1 MAADPNWSSVR
12 LLATFNAREGTDFEF
27 VDIKGER
34 TFAQISTS
42 QIAYAFASSPFG
54 TTIGG
59 TSVFLSG
66 SGAGL
71 TLPASADWNLGT
83 SDFTIEGWYQ
93 SGSSSALAGAVF
105 AGNWVASTGARGW
118 EFFRQANTRQ
128 IGFRWSTTGTDEPAA
143 LIGSAGAAWG
153 SSWVHVCAMRSAG
166 TLYLFVG
173 GVLVGSAACPAI
185 FNNTRPLGI
194 GRRLALTSATYNVG
208 YLDEWRISA
217 VARYATTGFTV
228 PTSPFDGDGTNPA
241 RVTQGVALVMPDG
254 DGGANVTQGVQLV
267 LSAPVVPARIS
278 QGVALV
284 AEPGIR
290 PARIGQA
297 VSLILMQSQPC
308 ITTRAQIWT
317 ITRRDGVVLT
327 FTSHDR
333 PIVRFGRTYT
343 PCRSLNPSASENASS
358 LGAVGNME
366 LTGIIDDES
375 ISEEDLYGGKF
386 DDAFVEVDLIDWTE
400 PTGAAMRIAS
410 GWTGEMTQGAV
421 SFNMEVLGGS
431 ARLNQ
436 QALVQM
442 IAPSCRWVFGDPA
455 TCKKDREA
463 LKMTGAVLSAQTRG
477 AFTATI
483 SGDGAGR
490 QWENGTVRWT
500 SGRNTGQS
508 CEIKSLDI
516 PGGGVVLWSAASYG
530 PEAGDTFDLLPGCDL
545 AKTGGCTLYANV
557 INFGGF
563 SDVPGQD
570 SLLETPEAK
579 Y

>member
-1 MAADPNWSSVR
+1 MADPNWSSVK
-12 LLATFNAREGTDFEF
+12 LLAPLSPPEGRETF
-27 VDIKGER
+27 VDFAGQR
-34 TFAQISTS
+34 TFSQISSTPVVAAAS
-42 QIAYAFASSPFG
+42 APFASP
-54 TTIGG
+54 TTSALFANATG
-59 TSVFLSG
+59 LS
-66 SGAGL
+66 
-71 TLPASADWNLGT
+71 LPASADWNLGT
-83 SDFTIEGWYQ
+83 GDFTIEGWYR

-105 AGNWVASTGARGW
+105 IGTWAASSGGRGW

-128 IGFRWSTTGTDEPAA
+128 IGFRWSTTGTDEPTA
-143 LIGSAGAAWG
+143 LLSSTGAAWG
-153 SSWVHVCAMRSAG
+153 SAWLHLCAMRVSG
-166 TLYLFVG
+166 VVYLFVG
-173 GVLVGSAACPAI
+173 GALVGSTAVASI
-185 FNNTRPLGI
+185 YSNSQPLVL
-194 GRRLALTSATYNVG
+194 GRRTASTSSTYNIG
-208 YLDEWRISA
+208 NLFDWRISNI
-217 VARYATTGFTV
+217 ARYSTAGFT
-228 PTSPFDGDGTNPA
+228 PPSAAFEGDGTHPA
-241 RVTQGVALVMPDG
+241 RLTQGVGLVSIGADAESDVRMSQAPALLLVAEAIPSRL
-254 DGGANVTQGVQLV
+254 TQAVQ
-267 LSAPVVPARIS
+267 
-278 QGVALV
+278 LV

-290 PARIGQA
+290 PARISQA
-297 VSLILMQSQPC
+297 VALVLMQSQPC

-500 SGRNTGQS
+500 SGRNIGQS

>member
-1 MAADPNWSSVR
+1 MAVSIVQQASV
-12 LLATFNAREGTDFEF
+12 A
-27 VDIKGER
+27 V
-34 TFAQISTS
+34 
-42 QIAYAFASSPFG
+42 ASP
-54 TTIGG
+54 
-59 TSVFLSG
+59 
-66 SGAGL
+66 GAGFPV
-71 TLPASADWNLGT
+71 TLPAAPSAGNLLLIIGT
-83 SDFTIEGWYQ
+83 FQTPLAPQGGFSVARAGAPTGGDRINPFVVFKVAGPSEPASQ
-93 SGSSSALAGAVF
+93 VPFSGSDAF
-105 AGNWVASTGARGW
+105 AT
-118 EFFRQANTRQ
+118 
-128 IGFRWSTTGTDEPAA
+128 
-143 LIGSAGAAWG
+143 
-153 SSWVHVCAMRSAG
+153 M
-166 TLYLFVG
+166 TLYEVA
-173 GVLVGSAACPAI
+173 GVAFPSQPSGWLRDVQ
-185 FNNTRPLGI
+185 
-194 GRRLALTSATYNVG
+194 
-208 YLDEWRISA
+208 WR
-217 VARYATTGFTV
+217 TNTGFTTPWNGSPLV
-228 PTSPFDGDGTNPA
+228 SDADDALALVHYALRPYTGGAPNLGPGWTTDSPGVSAAEINRRWSAGHAALSDGGSITPSIASTTATEVGYAGVVIADVEPLPTLA
-241 RVTQGVALVMPDG
+241 QLTQGVSLLGTGQGIGMGRISQAVALIL
-254 DGGANVTQGVQLV
+254 Q
-267 LSAPVVPARIS
+267 APVVPSRLTQA
-278 QGVALV
+278 VALV
-284 AEPGIR
+284 SEPGIR
-290 PARIGQA
+290 PARITQA
-297 VSLILMQSQPC
+297 PALVLASSSSC

-386 DDAFVEVDLIDWTE
+386 DDAFVEVDLVDWTE